1 MYVLPPCE
9 LQCVSGP
16 LKISSSRCGV
26 GLIYQT
32 LEAPSR
38 QSQLLPTSSLGNFDT
53 FASRKPAPGFGRRSL
68 PTAGVSSHL
77 RLITELLM
85 SLWHRDWLMTLTG
98 QFQGSPAAAGSS
110 DVEWPWKSSTGRNAL
125 FVMTW
130 SMRADRWRRF
140 GPSHRSAAVLAWVLD
155 VFLCPPLV
163 WIYLYFPML
172 RFISCAAEQRQVVRI
187 TNPATCL

>member
-1 MYVLPPCE
+1 MYVFPPCE

-16 LKISSSRCGV
+16 LKISSSRCSI

-32 LEAPSR
+32 LEATSR

-68 PTAGVSSHL
+68 PRAGVSSHL

-98 QFQGSPAAAGSS
+98 QFQARRQQQDPWMWSGLGRARAGGTRSLLWPDQREPIDDGGSVP
-110 DVEWPWKSSTGRNAL
+110 PTAL
-125 FVMTW
+125 
-130 SMRADRWRRF
+130 
-140 GPSHRSAAVLAWVLD
+140 LQ
-155 VFLCPPLV
+155 C
-163 WIYLYFPML
+163 
-172 RFISCAAEQRQVVRI
+172 
-187 TNPATCL
+187 